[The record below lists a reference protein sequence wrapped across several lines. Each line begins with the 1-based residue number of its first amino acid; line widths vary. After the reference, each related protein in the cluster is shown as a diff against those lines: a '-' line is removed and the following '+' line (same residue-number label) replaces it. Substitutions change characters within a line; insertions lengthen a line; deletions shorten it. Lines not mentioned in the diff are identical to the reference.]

1 MIIADRYN
9 AYRIMWVLVLYDLPT
24 ETKKMR
30 KEAQNFRD
38 KLIKDGF
45 TLFQFSMY
53 IRQCPSR
60 ENAQVHINR
69 VKQNLPQYGNI
80 AIMCLTDNQFGDMEF
95 FYCQRET
102 AAPETYVQLELF

>member
-1 MIIADRYN
+1 
-9 AYRIMWVLVLYDLPT
+9 MWVLVLYDLPT

-30 KEAQNFRD
+30 REAQVFRD

-45 TLFQFSMY
+45 YALSVSMY
-53 IRQCPSR
+53 IRHCPSR

-80 AIMCLTDNQFGDMEF
+80 AIMCLTDKQFGDMEF
-95 FYCQRET
+95 FYCQKGNSSPRNLCT
-102 AAPETYVQLELF
+102 IRAFLRRIGKRKPPL

>member
-45 TLFQFSMY
+45 TLFQ
-53 IRQCPSR
+53 
-60 ENAQVHINR
+60 
-69 VKQNLPQYGNI
+69 YGNI
-80 AIMCLTDNQFGDMEF
+80 AIMCLTDKQFGDMEF
-95 FYCQRET
+95 FYCQKET
-102 AAPETYVQLELF
+102 PAPETYVQLELF

>member
-1 MIIADRYN
+1 MIIAERYN
-9 AYRIMWVLVLYDLPT
+9 AYIVLYDLPT

-30 KEAQNFRD
+30 REAQVFRD

-53 IRQCPSR
+53 IRHCPSR

-69 VKQNLPQYGNI
+69 VKQNLPQYGNS
-80 AIMCLTDNQFGDMEF
+80 
-95 FYCQRET
+95 Y
-102 AAPETYVQLELF
+102 YVPNR

>member
-1 MIIADRYN
+1 MIIAERYN

-53 IRQCPSR
+53 VRNCPSR

-80 AIMCLTDNQFGDMEF
+80 AIMCLTDKQFGDMEF